1 VFGAVEPIAL
11 AVMLAEQ
18 QADEGQL
25 RRALSIQGLVLTAT
39 RNTPDAL
46 RSLLQALEIAE
57 RLEDA
62 TGTAAAWINI
72 AVTFFDATLFTDAR
86 VCYERGAMAAAA
98 IQDDSLNVQN
108 RCRALYGAALCGLQ
122 LHEYL
127 QGIEACK
134 EAIELVREPKDREQE
149 QVRSLVEATYAQL
162 LLALNQ
168 IDDAATHAV
177 VARDMASRSGAA
189 RAKISAATVSGLV
202 EVYRGNV
209 DVGISRI
216 VAVRDQSKI
225 LASSYQ
231 EALRASVSAYEKAG
245 QPDRALSMNR
255 ELMMHVR
262 NLHREAIMQQQQQ
275 HLQRLGL
282 SDSDTASL
290 RLLEDKDEVLKRK
303 LEDAAAKQG
312 EFLEHMAL
320 TVELREE
327 DSGEHAFRVAMW
339 AHLLA
344 LEHGIDPEEAKRI
357 ELAARLHDIGK
368 VVIPDSVIR
377 KRTALSQG
385 ERQLIETHSATG
397 ADFLVR
403 SKLPYAALA
412 EEIAR
417 YHHECWSGDGYPDG
431 ISGDAIPLP
440 ARIVGVC
447 DAFDSLVHNRPWRPA
462 WRIEE
467 ALGHLVRE
475 SSRQFDPKLV
485 EQFIPLVRRVYAQHD
500 DVDAYLAQSAQQ
512 TPLWTMRKSLVE
524 RLMKPAPGETV
535 NEQVRQQQLARLRP
549 VKPN

>member
-1 VFGAVEPIAL
+1 
-11 AVMLAEQ
+11 
-18 QADEGQL
+18 
-25 RRALSIQGLVLTAT
+25 
-39 RNTPDAL
+39 
-46 RSLLQALEIAE
+46 
-57 RLEDA
+57 
-62 TGTAAAWINI
+62 
-72 AVTFFDATLFTDAR
+72 
-86 VCYERGAMAAAA
+86 
-98 IQDDSLNVQN
+98 
-108 RCRALYGAALCGLQ
+108 
-122 LHEYL
+122 
-127 QGIEACK
+127 
-134 EAIELVREPKDREQE
+134 
-149 QVRSLVEATYAQL
+149 
-162 LLALNQ
+162 
-168 IDDAATHAV
+168 
-177 VARDMASRSGAA
+177 
-189 RAKISAATVSGLV
+189 
-202 EVYRGNV
+202 
-209 DVGISRI
+209 
-216 VAVRDQSKI
+216 
-225 LASSYQ
+225 
-231 EALRASVSAYEKAG
+231 
-245 QPDRALSMNR
+245 
-255 ELMMHVR
+255 MHVR
-262 NLHREAIMQQQQQ
+262 NLHREAIVQQQQQ
-275 HLQRLGL
+275 HLNRLGL
-282 SDSDTASL
+282 ADPDTASL
-290 RLLEDKDEVLKRK
+290 RLIEDKDEALKRA
-303 LEDAAAKQG
+303 LQEAAAKQG

-344 LEHGIDPEEAKRI
+344 LEHGVEPEEAKRI

-385 ERQLIETHSATG
+385 ERSLIETHAATG

-417 YHHECWSGDGYPDG
+417 YHHESWSGNGYPDG

-485 EQFIPLVRRVYAQHD
+485 EQFIPLVRRVFAQHD

-524 RLMKPAPGETV
+524 RLLRPAPGETV
-535 NEQVRQQQLARLRP
+535 NEQVRQQQLGRLRG
-549 VKPN
+549 VKPH